1 MKKFQL
7 SLLAIPVAF
16 FISACGQKSEQANQQ
31 RTMPLQSVT
40 YYNVVNT
47 PVALSSS
54 LKGRLVASDDAEVRP
69 QITGIIQNFNVKD
82 GQYVKRGD
90 VLYEIDPA
98 PYAAAYKQAQ
108 ASLKSIEADI
118 KSAKSKS
125 ERYSQLAKEKAI
137 PQQDADDALAIYNK
151 LQANLEERKA
161 ALELAQLNLSYTK
174 IKAPISGTLGIA
186 SITKGALVTANQ
198 SDKINTI
205 TQLDPIFLDITQQSS
220 DFLSMKNL
228 SRKFNS
234 QEIPVTMKIGNSSTE
249 SDVKFEGLLIS
260 QEAIVDPQTDS
271 VKIRAKFNN
280 LNKELLP
287 GMFAFADVIYAVQ
300 PEGIKIPMQSI
311 VFENDGSTHV
321 YILNEDNTVKKQPVK
336 ILHSSTNEAILEE
349 GLTEGQ
355 KVIFQGVGKIKDG
368 ASVKASE
375 QQ

>member
-1 MKKFQL
+1 
-7 SLLAIPVAF
+7 
-16 FISACGQKSEQANQQ
+16 
-31 RTMPLQSVT
+31 MPLQSVT